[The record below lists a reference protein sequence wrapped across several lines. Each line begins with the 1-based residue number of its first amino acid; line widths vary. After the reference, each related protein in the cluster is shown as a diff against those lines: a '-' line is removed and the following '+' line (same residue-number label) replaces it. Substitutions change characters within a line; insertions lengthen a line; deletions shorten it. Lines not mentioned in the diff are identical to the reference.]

1 MRQITL
7 AEFEALQQKYAEAE
21 AGESPPQVEE
31 HLSGIAQQL
40 QATPNAVAYK
50 NFTGDHIEE
59 VTLLKDGLNQT
70 LKTHITETYAPG
82 VTSILNETAPSI
94 NQQVTLTDSHTLNV
108 KNRSE

>member
-31 HLSGIAQQL
+31 HLSGMVQQL
-40 QATPNAVAYK
+40 AATPNAVAYK

-59 VTLLKDGLNQT
+59 TTLLKDALNQT
-70 LKTHITETYAPG
+70 LKTNITETYAPG
-82 VTSILNETAPSI
+82 DIGLEGLV
-94 NQQVTLTDSHTLNV
+94 
-108 KNRSE
+108 